1 MKFLCDQMLAR
12 LGKWL
17 RAAGYDAR
25 IIDEPLR
32 DRQVLEIALAEN
44 RLLITRDRHFLHMKG
59 AAPLLHYLKS
69 NDLIACMEELMQ
81 QIAIDWLH
89 APFSR
94 CLTCNTPL
102 EIALNDSTEKIP
114 QKIRQQKDTFWLCPQ
129 CKQFFWEGTHTAR
142 MRSQLKRWQEMA
154 KKKREKTYD

>member
-44 RLLITRDRHFLHMKG
+44 RLLADQER
-59 AAPLLHYLKS
+59 
-69 NDLIACMEELMQ
+69 
-81 QIAIDWLH
+81 
-89 APFSR
+89 
-94 CLTCNTPL
+94 TPL
-102 EIALNDSTEKIP
+102 RLIP
-114 QKIRQQKDTFWLCPQ
+114 RF
-129 CKQFFWEGTHTAR
+129 R
-142 MRSQLKRWQEMA
+142 
-154 KKKREKTYD
+154 